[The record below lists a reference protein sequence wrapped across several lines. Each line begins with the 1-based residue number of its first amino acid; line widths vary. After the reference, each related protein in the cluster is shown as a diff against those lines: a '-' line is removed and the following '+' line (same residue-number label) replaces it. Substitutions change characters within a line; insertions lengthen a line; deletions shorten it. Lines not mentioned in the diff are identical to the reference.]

1 MADLSIMQRF
11 SRAYENTSARS
22 RSTLQ
27 LTLANSTDKYRV
39 QLLGVSGLRSPTL
52 IISAPMNAA
61 KSLLGITRGVRTV
74 CTWEGPGETL
84 EFRAIVTSLVFEPV
98 TLVYLGE
105 LHGLKSLRNRSG
117 PRALTSMPAA
127 IRTPRLVPVLVVDLS
142 LGGAQV
148 ATAEDHRL
156 GVGQKLELSLR
167 LKMLGRD
174 YTMTLPGEVT
184 SIPGPIDVAHPNI
197 EFVTMAF
204 DPLDEHSELVLSNYV
219 NTRLIEEVDIISRT
233 LLRLNP

>member
-1 MADLSIMQRF
+1 MADLAIMQRF

-22 RSTLQ
+22 RATLQ
-27 LTLANSTDKYRV
+27 MTMGNSQEKYRV

-61 KSLLGITRGVRTV
+61 KSLLAITRGLRIF
-74 CTWEGPGETL
+74 CTWEGPGEAL
-84 EFRAIVTSLVFEPV
+84 EFRATVTSLVFEP
-98 TLVYLGE
+98 TPLVYLGE
-105 LHGLKSLRNRSG
+105 LHGLKPLRHRAG

-142 LGGAQV
+142 TGGAQV

-184 SIPGPIDVAHPNI
+184 GVPGAIDPAHPNI

-233 LLRLNP
+233 LLSLNP

>member
-184 SIPGPIDVAHPNI
+184 SIPGPIDPAHPNI
-197 EFVTMAF
+197 SKCFLQRFRGGVA
-204 DPLDEHSELVLSNYV
+204 D
-219 NTRLIEEVDIISRT
+219 
-233 LLRLNP
+233 

>member
-98 TLVYLGE
+98 PLVYLGE

-156 GVGQKLELSLR
+156 GVGQKIDLALR
-167 LKMLGRD
+167 MKMLGRD

-184 SIPGPIDVAHPNI
+184 SIPGPIDPAHPNI

-233 LLRLNP
+233 LLSLNP